1 MKGFI
6 LRVDS
11 TLYGLNSFITFIM
24 IPDTMLYKAK
34 AFDTFNPFDFPL
46 LHYFIFNFLL
56 HKRLHLQ
63 LQSGPVSY
71 LSLII
76 SYYLF

>member
-6 LRVDS
+6 LRADS

-46 LHYFIFNFLL
+46 LHYFIFNFLTPQEIAPPTSKWTCIL
-56 HKRLHLQ
+56 LE
-63 LQSGPVSY
+63 
-71 LSLII
+71 
-76 SYYLF
+76 FNN